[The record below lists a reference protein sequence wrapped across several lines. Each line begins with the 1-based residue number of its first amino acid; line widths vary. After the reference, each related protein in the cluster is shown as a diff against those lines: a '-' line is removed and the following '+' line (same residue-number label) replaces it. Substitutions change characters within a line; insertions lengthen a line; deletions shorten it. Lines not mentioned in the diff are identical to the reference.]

1 MQEFEKNKT
10 ELRILEAAE
19 AEFLEQGFDGART
32 VSIAERAGVT
42 HAMLHYYYRS
52 KEQLFQKIL
61 DGKVDTLVSSAV
73 TAFMAQDKPF
83 LQRVEEGISAHFDFL
98 MANPQIPLFIVREIG
113 KRDLGIERKIHETG
127 LQFFLKIKE
136 EVQDLVN
143 KGEIRPIDPLM
154 LLIDIISQNVF
165 PFMVVPVIAG
175 ALDITDS
182 RAFLEQIKQENIRLI
197 ITRLKP

>member
-1 MQEFEKNKT
+1 MQEIEKNKT

-154 LLIDIISQNVF
+154 LLIHIISQNVF

>member
-165 PFMVVPVIAG
+165 PFMVVPIIAG

-182 RAFLEQIKQENIRLI
+182 KAFLEQIKQENIRLI

>member
-1 MQEFEKNKT
+1 
-10 ELRILEAAE
+10 
-19 AEFLEQGFDGART
+19 
-32 VSIAERAGVT
+32 
-42 HAMLHYYYRS
+42 
-52 KEQLFQKIL
+52 
-61 DGKVDTLVSSAV
+61 
-73 TAFMAQDKPF
+73 MAQDKPF

-113 KRDLGIERKIHETG
+113 KRDLGIERKIHEIG
-127 LQFFLKIKE
+127 LRFFLKIKE

>member
-1 MQEFEKNKT
+1 MQEIEKNKT

-197 ITRLKP
+197 IIRLKP

>member
-197 ITRLKP
+197 IIRLKP

>member
-1 MQEFEKNKT
+1 MQEIEKNKT

-113 KRDLGIERKIHETG
+113 KRDLGIKRKIHEIG

>member
-1 MQEFEKNKT
+1 MQEIEKNKT

-113 KRDLGIERKIHETG
+113 KRDLGIKRKIHEIG
-127 LQFFLKIKE
+127 LQFFLKINE

>member
-10 ELRILEAAE
+10 ELRILEAAQ

-113 KRDLGIERKIHETG
+113 KRDLGIERKIHEIG

>member
-127 LQFFLKIKE
+127 LRFFLKIKE